1 MHLASISATS
11 LILLGA
17 CTSALAADPPAV
29 PANGAEFPDGIERG
43 MSLDAWQM
51 QQRIPKPESWTT
63 TLSTTGTWT
72 ITGSTVGNTA
82 PNGEPPGGSAA
93 AQPLRPPPQAETE
106 RKPEVRTV
114 SLEDIQDQ
122 QVRIIGK
129 LRCALWTVV
138 TVHGSWHYEESKPQ
152 PPVFR
157 VTDVNGKP
165 LARAADFDKI
175 EPESGK
181 GGDETRRTVGQ
192 VWELRC
198 FETGGFIGAPDEAYK
213 EIGGPPVQRPPQG
226 FVTSSATLARDE

>member
-1 MHLASISATS
+1 MRYIVCDLVLVLGIATF
-11 LILLGA
+11 G
-17 CTSALAADPPAV
+17 
-29 PANGAEFPDGIERG
+29 F
-43 MSLDAWQM
+43 
-51 QQRIPKPESWTT
+51 
-63 TLSTTGTWT
+63 TGEA
-72 ITGSTVGNTA
+72 TV
-82 PNGEPPGGSAA
+82 
-93 AQPLRPPPQAETE
+93 QPLRPPPQAETE

-138 TVHGSWHYEESKPQ
+138 TVRGSWHSEESKPQ

-165 LARAADFDKI
+165 LARVADFDKI

-181 GGDETRRTVGQ
+181 GGDETRMTEGQ

-198 FETGGFIGAPDEAYK
+198 FEMGGFIGAPDEAYK

-226 FVTSSATLARDE
+226 FLTKLCYISARRSPVARGDKQTNK